1 MSLIEVDHIL
11 LSVASPALSQRDDES
26 TDIASYLSRSRTG

>member
-1 MSLIEVDHIL
+1 MSLIKVDHIL

-26 TDIASYLSRSRTG
+26 TDIGSYPSRWRTG